1 MQKLLKEW
9 RKYLTEDK
17 ANDAVWDAIWG
28 SYYLQT
34 KDDDPT
40 SNTLKFLWHLR
51 KSIIKAQEFSPKL
64 ADQVVDLY
72 KRSHDIIKK
81 KGLDY
86 YVNGFSKEI
95 ELGKKWDLE
104 EITVSTSLRTNQGR
118 TGTEQTGYMWK
129 MK

>member
-1 MQKLLKEW
+1 MQKLLNEW
-9 RKYLTEDK
+9 RKYLTEDQ

-28 SYYLQT
+28 SYYLEA

-51 KSIIKAQEFSPKL
+51 KSIKKAQEFSPKL

-104 EITVSTSLRTNQGR
+104 EITVSTSQRTNQGR
-118 TGTEQTGYMWK
+118 TKTEQTGYMWK

>member
-1 MQKLLKEW
+1 MQKLLNEW

-28 SYYLQT
+28 SYYLET
-34 KDDDPT
+34 KDDNPT
-40 SNTLKFLWHLR
+40 SDTLKFLWHLR
-51 KSIIKAQEFSPKL
+51 KSITKAQEFSPKL

-72 KRSHDIIKK
+72 KRSHAIIKK
-81 KGLDY
+81 KGLDV
-86 YVNGFSKEI
+86 YVNAFSKEI

-104 EITVSTSLRTNQGR
+104 EITVSTSQRTNQGR
-118 TGTEQTGYMWK
+118 TKTEQTGYMWK